1 MIERNKKNYIK
12 FFKLYNKAYF
22 RFKAGWKFWKDEFA
36 GLLEAIKD
44 IVIVLVNIIMFLPYA
59 FIYFCIIKPYR
70 YFHNRKIWLSD
81 QEIKNS
87 CALHIIKMMEA
98 ELKDGTAD
106 E

>member
-12 FFKLYNKAYF
+12 FFKLYDKTYF
-22 RFKAGWKFWKDEFA
+22 KFKAGPRFWKDEFK

-44 IVIVLVNIIMFLPYA
+44 IAIVLANIIMFLPYA
-59 FIYFCIIKPYR
+59 FIYFCILKPYR
-70 YFHNRKIWLSD
+70 YFHNRKIWLSE

-87 CALHIIKMMEA
+87 CALHIIDVMEA
-98 ELKDGTAD
+98 ELKEETTD